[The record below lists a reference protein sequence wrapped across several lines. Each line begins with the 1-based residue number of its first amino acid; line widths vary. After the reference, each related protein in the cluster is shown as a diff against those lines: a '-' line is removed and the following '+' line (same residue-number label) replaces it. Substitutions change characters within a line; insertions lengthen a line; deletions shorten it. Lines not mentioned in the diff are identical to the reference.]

1 MPNDPYLNFIIVGHD
16 NYMSRRKSKEMSSN
30 VLVLPCVMEKILD
43 YERPKQRK
51 RTRKLKRNFEQ
62 TGSVLDFTSM
72 NTALSMLY
80 EQMINLPFILRSY

>member
-1 MPNDPYLNFIIVGHD
+1 
-16 NYMSRRKSKEMSSN
+16 MSSD

-62 TGSVLDFTSM
+62 RVSFR
-72 NTALSMLY
+72 LY
-80 EQMINLPFILRSY
+80 FNEHSSQYVIRADD

>member
-1 MPNDPYLNFIIVGHD
+1 
-16 NYMSRRKSKEMSSN
+16 MSRRKSKEMSSG
-30 VLVLPCVMEKILD
+30 VLVSPCVMEKILD

-72 NTALSMLY
+72 NTALNKGAFVSSQY
-80 EQMINLPFILRSY
+80 VIRADD